1 MVEPM
6 KNLALKTTLLL
17 VALGASWAAQ
27 ASDDTLP
34 DPTRLPASLAAPV
47 TGNDGSADTG
57 TAVAAVQAI
66 KYGPKYQ
73 AVVIN
78 GQEIPLGG
86 SYGDAKVVAIT
97 PTEVVLR
104 AGKEKQVLKLF
115 PDAEK
120 KAAASAQIK
129 VQRK

>member
-1 MVEPM
+1 M
-6 KNLALKTTLLL
+6 KKFALRTTLSLL
-17 VALGASWAAQ
+17 AVGALGASWAVR

-34 DPTRLPASLAAPV
+34 DPTRLPGLLAAPV
-47 TGNDGSADTG
+47 ASKDGAADTG
-57 TAVAAVQAI
+57 ASTATVQVI
-66 KYGPKYQ
+66 KYGPTHQ
-73 AVVIN
+73 SVVIN

-86 SYGDAKVVAIT
+86 RYGDAKVTAIT

-104 AGKEKQVLKLF
+104 TGKEKQVLKLF

-120 KAAASAQIK
+120 KTAASAQIK

>member
-1 MVEPM
+1 M
-6 KNLALKTTLLL
+6 KYPALRTTLLL
-17 VALGASWAAQ
+17 AALGASWAAL

-47 TGNDGSADTG
+47 ANKEGAADTG
-57 TAVAAVQAI
+57 AATATVQAI
-66 KYGPKYQ
+66 KYGTKHQ
-73 AVVIN
+73 SVVIN

-86 SYGDAKVVAIT
+86 RYGDARVTAIT
-97 PTEVVLR
+97 ATEVVLST
-104 AGKEKQVLKLF
+104 GKEKQVLKLF